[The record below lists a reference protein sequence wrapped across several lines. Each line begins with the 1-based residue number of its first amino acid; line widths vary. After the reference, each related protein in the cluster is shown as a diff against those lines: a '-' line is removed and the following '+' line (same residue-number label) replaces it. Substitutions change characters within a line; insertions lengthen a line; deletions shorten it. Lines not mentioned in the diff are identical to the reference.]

1 MRYRLHLRAEAAA
14 DIAEAT
20 EWYDR
25 QQSGLGAEFMRSV
38 RSQLAA
44 IEEVPKRYPVIL
56 SDIRRARLRRFPYGV
71 YYVIDGE
78 IVVAF
83 ACMHARQ
90 SPRQWQSRR

>member
-25 QQSGLGAEFMRSV
+25 QQPGLGAEFLRAV

-44 IEEVPKRYPVIL
+44 IEEAPERYPAIL
-56 SDIRRARLRRFPYGV
+56 SHISTRQITAISFMACITSSTAR
-71 YYVIDGE
+71 
-78 IVVAF
+78 
-83 ACMHARQ
+83 
-90 SPRQWQSRR
+90 

>member
-25 QQSGLGAEFMRSV
+25 QQPGVGAEFLTAV

-44 IEEVPKRYPVIL
+44 IEEAPERYPVIL

-71 YYVIDGE
+71 YYIIDGE

-90 SPRQWQSRR
+90 SPRRWRARR